1 MLFPRVAIIG
11 VGLLGGSLALALR
24 QAGAAG
30 TVVGWFRRGP
40 ARDEAL
46 ARQLV
51 DEATL
56 DLARAVA
63 GADLVVL
70 GTPLAQMPPLVRAL
84 GPHLA
89 PGALVTDVGS
99 AKAALV
105 AEVEPLVEAAGARFI
120 GSHPMAGSD
129 KSGLAHSRADLFQHA
144 ICVVT
149 PTARTPVSS
158 IDQAAALWR
167 AVGGTVIQLD
177 PAVHDVLVGQASHL
191 PHVAAAALVR
201 RVLGPGHP
209 PEQALLC
216 ASGFRDTTRVAGG
229 SPEMWRDIA
238 LANRAALGPALAGLE
253 EELRRFRQL
262 LDAADPAGLEQY
274 FAEARQLRQHWAGGS
289 PAAGSPTPTAGP

>member
-1 MLFPRVAIIG
+1 MLFPRVAIVG

-30 TVVGWFRRGP
+30 TVVGWFRRRP

-56 DLARAVA
+56 DLAGAVA

-84 GPHLA
+84 APHLP
-89 PGALVTDVGS
+89 PGTLVTDVGS

-129 KSGLAHSRADLFQHA
+129 KSGLAHSRADLFQQA
-144 ICVVT
+144 LCVVT
-149 PTARTPVSS
+149 PTARTPASTTE
-158 IDQAAALWR
+158 QAAALWR
-167 AVGGTVIQLD
+167 AVGGTVIPLD
-177 PAVHDVLVGQASHL
+177 PARHDVLVARASHL

-201 RVLGPGHP
+201 QVLGPGHP

-216 ASGFRDTTRVAGG
+216 ATGFRDTTRVAGG

-253 EELRRFRQL
+253 EELRRFRRL

-274 FAEARQLRQHWAGGS
+274 FAEARQLRQDWAGGS
-289 PAAGSPTPTAGP
+289 PVAGS